1 MKGVKGQGHVGQTRG
16 TERGVVTEGMQRG
29 VGNKG

>member
-16 TERGVVTEGMQRG
+16 TERGVGTEGMQMG
-29 VGNKG
+29 VGSEG